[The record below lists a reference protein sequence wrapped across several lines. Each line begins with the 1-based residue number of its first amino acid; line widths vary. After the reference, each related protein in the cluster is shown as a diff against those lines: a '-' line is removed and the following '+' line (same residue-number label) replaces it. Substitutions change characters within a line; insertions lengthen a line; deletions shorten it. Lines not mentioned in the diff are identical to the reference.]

1 MCQVFI
7 DEMMT
12 VQWDLSLDLDI
23 FMQDS
28 TIFQRTT
35 LLLFDLKQQQVEQ
48 SSTEIQHEIFLKKL
62 KNIYL
67 FHP

>member
-1 MCQVFI
+1 
-7 DEMMT
+7 MMT

-35 LLLFDLKQQQVEQ
+35 LLLFDLKQQQVKQ
-48 SSTEIQHEIFLKKL
+48 SSTEIQHNMKFFLK
-62 KNIYL
+62 N
-67 FHP
+67 